1 MQRPLSKAAKFR
13 LYNKQTK
20 QENASRS
27 ILFSPN
33 YQLMFDS
40 TWQSFRI
47 DEVDLCP
54 NDRDQ
59 YEDVML
65 RRLIFVSLQGH
76 YMMAKLNVEHSVDNL
91 PPVTVLAIVF
101 AFWR

>member
-33 YQLMFDS
+33 YQLLFDS

-47 DEVDLCP
+47 DEVDLCL
-54 NDRDQ
+54 NDQDQ

-65 RRLIFVSLQGH
+65 RRLILVSLQGH
-76 YMMAKLNVEHSVDNL
+76 FRMAKLNVEHSGENL
-91 PPVTVLAIVF
+91 PPITVVAIVF
-101 AFWR
+101 AFGR